1 GDLCATRHGL
11 PLLGPVLRAALLA
24 VAHARGVEGG
34 ADHLVADAR
43 QVADTAAADEHDGV
57 LLQVVPLT
65 GDVGRDLEAVR
76 QPDTRDLPK
85 GRVRLL
91 RGVREHARADPP
103 LLRGAGEGRA
113 LGLALGRA
121 ATFANELVDGGH
133 ELPEIV
139 SDTTKV
145 GRGPPANRAANGSEN
160 ARRPA
165 NRATER
171 LEGAIRPIGTRQK
184 CRLQWEMKPP
194 RPSRIWKRRNHEGR
208 DVVSGGGGGS
218 LSPP

>member
-121 ATFANELVDGGH
+121 ATFSNQLVDGGH
-133 ELPEIV
+133 ELLRGRA
-139 SDTTKV
+139 DTTKV
-145 GRGPPANRAANGSEN
+145 GRAAPANRARNGSEN
-160 ARRPA
+160 ARRLA
-165 NRATER
+165 NRGTTGLR
-171 LEGAIRPIGTRQK
+171 GLSRPSGGGRK
-184 CRLQWEMKPP
+184 CRLQWRWNRTGGPDRGRRP
-194 RPSRIWKRRNHEGR
+194 R
-208 DVVSGGGGGS
+208 
-218 LSPP
+218 